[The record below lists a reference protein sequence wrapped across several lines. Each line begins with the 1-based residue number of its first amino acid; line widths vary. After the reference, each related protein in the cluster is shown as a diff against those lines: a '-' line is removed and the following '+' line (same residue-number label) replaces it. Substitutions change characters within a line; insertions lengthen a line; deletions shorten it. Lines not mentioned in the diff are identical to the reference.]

1 MKESFWN
8 IHNDLSLIAVVL
20 QFSAVYFRKEDDF
33 GPNKGKIAH
42 SYFY

>member
-8 IHNDLSLIAVVL
+8 IHNDLSLVAVGTLV
-20 QFSAVYFRKEDDF
+20 FSSLFQEGDDF